1 MRRFVS
7 YLLFMLISLN
17 ALPSVAK
24 DNKVVTAHFTV
35 DGVCDQCKTRI
46 ENAAYIKGV
55 KFAEWSEVSH
65 DLTVKYDTTKTSSD
79 DILKHIA
86 KAGHDA
92 GQFKALDEDYK
103 KVPKCCRYRDGAKM
117 HSK

>member
-1 MRRFVS
+1 MRRIVA
-7 YLLFMLISLN
+7 YLLFISVSIVAN
-17 ALPSVAK
+17 PSFAK
-24 DNKVVTAHFTV
+24 DSKLVTAHFTV
-35 DGVCDQCKTRI
+35 NGACDQCKSRI

-86 KAGHDA
+86 KSGHDA
-92 GQFKALDEDYK
+92 GSFKALDEDYN